1 MLLLLLLNFSSC
13 SLKVIPAE
21 IPYTRIDK
29 NNIKLDSLGNGRV
42 LFYNYGYYCP
52 VLTCGWTTKLNIKMN
67 GVSLGQI
74 NYSEYFIVEI
84 KKGEYVFEL
93 THKDTFNFKSKI
105 TLIIDENTKVIQSI
119 PSILTN
125 KIRITNILPE
135 GFYSFNEVF

>member
-1 MLLLLLLNFSSC
+1 M
-13 SLKVIPAE
+13 
-21 IPYTRIDK
+21 
-29 NNIKLDSLGNGRV
+29 
-42 LFYNYGYYCP
+42 
-52 VLTCGWTTKLNIKMN
+52 
-67 GVSLGQI
+67 
-74 NYSEYFIVEI
+74 
-84 KKGEYVFEL
+84 FEL